1 MLVCD
6 NYVSLKLATEH
17 FQRPPWELD
26 ESESARLQ
34 ELLVSQIALE
44 KRIVRYAHEAGITV
58 AAEALAERLATLR
71 GAYEEESSWLASLE
85 QAGLT
90 QESFSAA
97 IGRELLMEAVLEKV
111 VSAVPTLSE
120 EGARAWYLDHPRQ
133 FLRPERRRVRHILI
147 TINEEIVDNREPVA
161 RRRIESLRARLIGA
175 PQRFAELA
183 ERHSECPSAVHGGE
197 IGWVEAGQLYPELDS
212 ALFTLPNEGLS
223 GILTSPMGYHL
234 VLCCGIQEAAPIPM
248 EQAVPKIIAAHHE
261 RAKAKLQKQ
270 WLNWLMQQEFLDS
283 EA

>member
-44 KRIVRYAHEAGITV
+44 KRIVRYANEAGITV

-212 ALFTLPNEGLS
+212 ALFALPDEGLS

-234 VLCCGIQEAAPIPM
+234 VLCCGIQEAVPIPM

>member
-1 MLVCD
+1 M
-6 NYVSLKLATEH
+6 
-17 FQRPPWELD
+17 
-26 ESESARLQ
+26 
-34 ELLVSQIALE
+34 
-44 KRIVRYAHEAGITV
+44 
-58 AAEALAERLATLR
+58 
-71 GAYEEESSWLASLE
+71 
-85 QAGLT
+85 
-90 QESFSAA
+90 
-97 IGRELLMEAVLEKV
+97 
-111 VSAVPTLSE
+111 
-120 EGARAWYLDHPRQ
+120 
-133 FLRPERRRVRHILI
+133 RHILI

-234 VLCCGIQEAAPIPM
+234 VLCCGIQEAVPIPM